1 MMYTVIHTVL
11 TVLGSLALFIFGM
24 KLLSEALQKLAGE
37 RMRHYLFTL
46 TSNRWKGLFTG
57 FFITAIIQSSSA
69 ATVMLIGFVNAG
81 LISVIDSIGIV
92 LGANIGT
99 TVTTWFLTFFGFT
112 VNIMHVVLPL
122 MALSFPFYFSGKSH
136 YKSFADFIFGFSLLF
151 IGLQFLRDALPAIEQ
166 DNALIGYLSSLTDH
180 KPLTLIG
187 IGLIGF
193 LITLLIQSST
203 ATIALTIVLMSDGYF
218 DFEVAAAL
226 VLGENIGTTATA
238 NFAAIFANKNAKR
251 VALVHFLFNLFGALT
266 ILPFFYYTVTGVTIL
281 ADKFTQIIGNKDV
294 IIPVQVSLYHSLFN
308 IFNAFIWINFT
319 RYLERIAFWT
329 IKPAQNEAA
338 KNKLN
343 YSDTFITPVSEIAI
357 VQASKE
363 LQMLSLTIERMF
375 LLLPRLLLEKDEVRF
390 RELADEIYL
399 KEEVVDRVE
408 SEVNKYLSKI
418 SENKL
423 SGEVSRLI
431 NGITI
436 SVNNLESMAD
446 VCYKVARTIEKKNAQ
461 KAWFTQEQRN
471 AIESLGQMVQKSVT
485 IMQLHLSSS
494 KKLDIGE
501 ALDNEAAINLMRLK
515 LVDQNT
521 EDIQLKRYP
530 VQSGNYY
537 LQIVNYYEKIADHA
551 INVVEA
557 INKSLRTN

>member
-1 MMYTVIHTVL
+1 MYTVIHTVL

-308 IFNAFIWINFT
+308 IFNALIWINFT

-357 VQASKE
+357 VQVSKE

>member
-1 MMYTVIHTVL
+1 
-11 TVLGSLALFIFGM
+11 
-24 KLLSEALQKLAGE
+24 
-37 RMRHYLFTL
+37 
-46 TSNRWKGLFTG
+46 
-57 FFITAIIQSSSA
+57 
-69 ATVMLIGFVNAG
+69 
-81 LISVIDSIGIV
+81 
-92 LGANIGT
+92 
-99 TVTTWFLTFFGFT
+99 
-112 VNIMHVVLPL
+112 
-122 MALSFPFYFSGKSH
+122 
-136 YKSFADFIFGFSLLF
+136 
-151 IGLQFLRDALPAIEQ
+151 
-166 DNALIGYLSSLTDH
+166 
-180 KPLTLIG
+180 
-187 IGLIGF
+187 
-193 LITLLIQSST
+193 
-203 ATIALTIVLMSDGYF
+203 MSDGYF

-251 VALVHFLFNLFGALT
+251 VALIHFLFNLFGALT
-266 ILPFFYYTVTGVTIL
+266 ILPFFYCTVTGVTLL
-281 ADKFTQIIGNKDV
+281 ADSFTQLIGNKAV
-294 IIPVQVSLYHSLFN
+294 VIPVQVSLYHSLFN
-308 IFNAFIWINFT
+308 IFNALIWINLT
-319 RYLERIAFWT
+319 KYLERIAFWI
-329 IKPAQNEAA
+329 IKPVQNEAA

-343 YSDTFITPVSEIAI
+343 YSDTFITPISEIAI

-375 LLLPRLLLEKDEVRF
+375 LLLPRLLLEKDEARF

-446 VCYKVARTIEKKNAQ
+446 VCYKVARAIEKKNEQ

-494 KKLDIGE
+494 KKLGIEE

-515 LVDQNT
+515 LADQNT

-557 INKSLRTN
+557 INKSLKTS

>member
-1 MMYTVIHTVL
+1 MMYTVFHTVL

-37 RMRHYLFTL
+37 RMRHYLSTL

-57 FFITAIIQSSSA
+57 FFITATIQSSSA
-69 ATVMLIGFVNAG
+69 STVMLIGFVNAG

-122 MALSFPFYFSGKSH
+122 MALSFPFYFSGKSN

-166 DNALIGYLSSLTDH
+166 DNALIAYLSSLTDH

-187 IGLIGF
+187 IALVGF

-251 VALVHFLFNLFGALT
+251 VALIHFLFNLFGALT
-266 ILPFFYYTVTGVTIL
+266 ILPFFYYTVTGVTLL
-281 ADKFTQIIGNKDV
+281 ADSFTQLIGNKAV
-294 IIPVQVSLYHSLFN
+294 VIPVQVSLYHSLFN
-308 IFNAFIWINFT
+308 IFNALIWINLT
-319 RYLERIAFWT
+319 KYLERIAFWI
-329 IKPAQNEAA
+329 IKPVQNEAA

-343 YSDTFITPVSEIAI
+343 YSDTFITPISEIAI

-375 LLLPRLLLEKDEVRF
+375 LLLPRLLLEKDEARF

-446 VCYKVARTIEKKNAQ
+446 VCYKVARAIEKKNEQ

-494 KKLDIGE
+494 KKLGIEE

-515 LVDQNT
+515 LADQNT

-557 INKSLRTN
+557 INKSLKTS